1 MTTFSTEIE
10 LGQKYRD
17 IATGFEGTASAVYF
31 FQHGCERVNLKGLNG
46 QGELVE
52 YVFDAPE
59 LEHQASGLK
68 VELLEKKTGGPHDR
82 TPVAR
87 H

>member
-1 MTTFSTEIE
+1 MTTFNTEIE

-17 IATGFEGTASAVYF
+17 TATGFEGTASAVYF

-59 LEHQASGLK
+59 LEHRESGRK